1 MLTAEE
7 LRQIRRLHVQAGR
20 AVDSPFAGEYR
31 SAFKGRGME
40 FEEVR
45 PYVPGD
51 DVRHIDWNVT
61 ARTGLPFV
69 KEFREERE
77 LILLLV
83 VDVSGSVHFGSGG
96 RDGETDKR
104 RQLARIAGA
113 LAFAGIRNGD
123 HVGLLTFSDRIE
135 RFVPPRKSRGHAWS
149 VIRSV
154 FEDRPEG
161 RGTDLSL
168 ALEHAARMLKRRAVV
183 CVLSDF
189 LPGAGQAALGPL
201 AGERELRVL
210 AWRHQVHCFLV
221 HDPFEAALPDLGLL
235 ELEDA
240 ETGTRRVVESGRV
253 QTALSPGRRAH
264 ALRGLGVRVAEIPT
278 DRDPF
283 AMLHQHFL
291 RAGAGR

>member
-61 ARTGLPFV
+61 ARTGVPFV

-77 LILLLV
+77 LVLMLV
-83 VDVSGSVHFGSGG
+83 VDVSGSIHFGSGG
-96 RDGETDKR
+96 VDGETDKR
-104 RQLARIAGA
+104 RQLARVAGG

-123 HVGLLTFSDRIE
+123 RVGLLTFSDRVE
-135 RFVPPRKSRGHAWS
+135 RFVPPRKSRGHAWM

-161 RGTDLSL
+161 RGTDLGM
-168 ALEHAARMLKRRAVV
+168 ALEHAARMLKRKAVV
-183 CVLSDF
+183 CVISDF
-189 LPGAGQAALGPL
+189 LPGQATS
-201 AGERELRVL
+201 AGERELKVL
-210 AWRHQVHCFLV
+210 AYRHQLHCFVL
-221 HDPFEAALPDLGLL
+221 HDPFEQALPPVGLL

-240 ETGTRRVVESGRV
+240 ETGQPALVDSAKVGAALPVERRVR
-253 QTALSPGRRAH
+253 ALRRAG
-264 ALRGLGVRVAEIPT
+264 ARVSEIPT
-278 DRDPF
+278 DGDPF
-283 AMLHQHFL
+283 VALHKHF
-291 RAGAGR
+291 RRYGGRR